1 MQCRQTLLASFY
13 HPYTSLSS
21 RLLPLDA
28 KSIPVA
34 RFARRKRSDSYI
46 IKIQRGVEKD
56 RRTEVGDGFPWKV
69 NSLFHSEYSI
79 VSLSLS
85 LSLLLASSLFSSLSR
100 RFSSSAAIVC
110 SYSSLR
116 AASHVGILPAN
127 VSQCFMQN
135 IFDIS
140 LPFR

>member
-85 LSLLLASSLFSSLSR
+85 LFVTRVQPVLFLVATFLLLCCHCLQLQLAQSSITRWNTSCECIAMFY
-100 RFSSSAAIVC
+100 AK
-110 SYSSLR
+110 
-116 AASHVGILPAN
+116 H
-127 VSQCFMQN
+127 
-135 IFDIS
+135 
-140 LPFR
+140 FRYFITI